1 MGGLYLYKISVIVLP
16 LLPLLILVVQ
26 STFTMNNLINE
37 EKILTNYERQ
47 VMLYLIILIIGPYW
61 SLKFYLPRCIYT
73 LPA

>member
-47 VMLYLIILIIGPYW
+47 VMLY
-61 SLKFYLPRCIYT
+61 F
-73 LPA
+73 